1 MYYLGYTKKF
11 FVVFVHLLFKFNC
24 SLFYLAMLC
33 LVYSLLHNLSDQLMD
48 LQENFPLDLL
58 RKRPKARGRKKTGVA

>member
-11 FVVFVHLLFKFNC
+11 FVVFVDLIFKFNY
-24 SLFYLAMLC
+24 LFYLGTLC
-33 LVYSLLHNLSDQLMD
+33 LMYSLLHNLSDQLME

-58 RKRPKARGRKKTGVA
+58 RKSPKARGRKRIGVA